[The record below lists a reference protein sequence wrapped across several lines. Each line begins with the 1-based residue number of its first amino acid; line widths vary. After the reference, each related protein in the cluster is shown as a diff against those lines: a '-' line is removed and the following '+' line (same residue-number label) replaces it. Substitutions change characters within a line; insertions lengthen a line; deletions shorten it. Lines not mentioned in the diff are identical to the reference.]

1 MSEMMDNLISF
12 GLEMW
17 NWLPADLQI
26 LLLILGKI
34 VLILIPLMLCV
45 AYITYAE
52 RKIIGYMQIR
62 IGPQPCGF
70 PWLAATHCRC
80 HEAAVQGSYH
90 SQQV

>member
-34 VLILIPLMLCV
+34 VLILIPLM
-45 AYITYAE
+45 
-52 RKIIGYMQIR
+52 
-62 IGPQPCGF
+62 
-70 PWLAATHCRC
+70 
-80 HEAAVQGSYH
+80 
-90 SQQV
+90 